1 MKTRRIDARIVLVFL
16 CATLVG
22 VGTAAAADSASNCRV
37 ISGSVE
43 TIELGPIFVVLFDEA
58 GFDDE
63 VPVRAIVIPA
73 DESADGAAEFVFAE
87 IPEGEYA
94 IRCFQDLN
102 GNETVDFGRFGP
114 TEPTGFYLESPAIGR
129 APRFDELAFELRAD
143 VTDVVIALQ

>member
-1 MKTRRIDARIVLVFL
+1 MKTRRIDARIVLVLL

-22 VGTAAAADSASNCRV
+22 VGTAAAADYE